1 MGKIEFNFVGISME
15 TGIRPTIWLGKFSK
29 MERFYMVLQN
39 EPNMPM
45 YNVVRLDG
53 GFKFADDEM
62 ISLQYLLTVLHI
74 HACTWL
80 WYDMF
85 FAEIL

>member
-1 MGKIEFNFVGISME
+1 
-15 TGIRPTIWLGKFSK
+15 
-29 MERFYMVLQN
+29 MVLQN
-39 EPNMPM
+39 EPNMSM

-74 HACTWL
+74 HTCT
-80 WYDMF
+80 
-85 FAEIL
+85 

>member
-1 MGKIEFNFVGISME
+1 
-15 TGIRPTIWLGKFSK
+15 

-74 HACTWL
+74 HTII
-80 WYDMF
+80 MV
-85 FAEIL
+85 